1 MWTLFVGLALAN
13 PSHDAIDGASW
24 GEVTRRTHKD
34 AGEVVV
40 LRATVSGVD
49 CFRGTATV
57 DVPAEKMLAVV
68 ADVEGAVRWSSA
80 GVTEAK
86 LLSQSGDGLDYYQY
100 LDVPGWTMA
109 SDRFW
114 FLHGTVVKGPESW
127 ALRWTRL
134 IDGGDH
140 KETWEKLKADHSSAV
155 EPPVNVGS
163 WVFVPGDAGTQMT
176 YSVCT
181 QPGGSIPV
189 AVQNAATK
197 KTLPDTLG
205 DVVREARTR

>member
-1 MWTLFVGLALAN
+1 VWMFAIGLAIAD
-13 PSHDAIDGASW
+13 PSHPAIDGAAW
-24 GEVTRRTHKD
+24 DEVTRRTHDD

-40 LRATVSGVD
+40 YRSTVSGID

-57 DVPAEKMLAVV
+57 DVPAAKMLEVV

-86 LLSQSGDGLDYYQY
+86 LLHREGPSLDYFQY

-114 FLHGTVVKGPESW
+114 FLNGKLTEGPDEWS
-127 ALRWTRL
+127 LRWTRL

-140 KETWEKLKADHSSAV
+140 QGVYNTLREEHSSAV

-163 WVFVPGDAGTQMT
+163 WRFVPTDAGTAMT

-181 QPGGSIPV
+181 HPGGSIPV
-189 AVQNAATK
+189 AVQNAATR

-205 DVVREARTR
+205 DVVREARKR